1 MTHKN
6 PCIKSQLK
14 LIKINLQH
22 SKLASASLA
31 QLLLDKQIDAAI
43 IQEPY
48 VSVERIEKTISL
60 PDVPPGYSSFHNIT
74 SDYMFGTAII
84 AKSHL
89 NGSLISSLSH
99 NSTTA
104 ITISTPQ
111 GPFHLFSMYARPS
124 AISPFSAFSLLLNH
138 PNLLSNIIIGLD
150 SNVNHPLWNS
160 RSEDKKGQELFL

>member
-48 VSVERIEKTISL
+48 VSVQRIEKTILL

-84 AKSHL
+84 AKSYL
-89 NGSLISSLSH
+89 NGTLISSLSQ

-104 ITISTPQ
+104 ITISTPPPPR
-111 GPFHLFSMYARPS
+111 PFPSILYVRSPISHLAVQR
-124 AISPFSAFSLLLNH
+124 IFSLIK
-138 PNLLSNIIIGLD
+138 PPK
-150 SNVNHPLWNS
+150 PLVKYYH
-160 RSEDKKGQELFL
+160 RPRQQC